1 MMPLLLSSI
10 VKSEPD
16 QAKRVVF
23 WGWAGVTQQ
32 AKALRSEERC
42 LEMLDQIR
50 IQREQQSEARSSADQ
65 RADQRVHQRVQCPLA
80 KLPQGLGKMSKAE
93 LQEEMA
99 KRDLP
104 CQETVLK
111 DKTRDKM
118 ILEIWQHVEGQKAS
132 ATMDGP
138 AAAECPVSRPA
149 AQFTP
154 EGRRCTRL
162 LLELHQISSD
172 LGTEE
177 FDALIE
183 QIARTQAALREALS
197 PMPLISLRDL

>member
-1 MMPLLLSSI
+1 MPG
-10 VKSEPD
+10 D
-16 QAKRVVF
+16 GA
-23 WGWAGVTQQ
+23 
-32 AKALRSEERC
+32 
-42 LEMLDQIR
+42 
-50 IQREQQSEARSSADQ
+50 
-65 RADQRVHQRVQCPLA
+65 
-80 KLPQGLGKMSKAE
+80 
-93 LQEEMA
+93 
-99 KRDLP
+99 
-104 CQETVLK
+104 
-111 DKTRDKM
+111 
-118 ILEIWQHVEGQKAS
+118 EGQDPRQYDPGDLTAREREKAS

-197 PMPLISLRDL
+197 RMPLVRGI